1 MPASRTAVRPAR
13 QRFILDGREPDGML
27 AIPRDHAV
35 HRCNLRIVDAVERR
49 GACRSSVVGHTSF
62 RRFVDRTLRGFCRGG
77 IQALWAVG
85 TLDKGRA
92 SRRKRRQIASAIAEG
107 RHRAD
112 ANHAKDL
119 DRTYALAMVSA
130 LIPTIR
136 VTAYWPE
143 LPTFTSSMIVT
154 VAGLSRR
161 LQCRAPGV
169 TNVILR
175 RAVRCRIGRRHMS
188 RRSQR

>member
-1 MPASRTAVRPAR
+1 MPASRTAVRPVR

-49 GACRSSVVGHTSF
+49 GACRSSVVGHTSC
-62 RRFVDRTLRGFCRGG
+62 RRFVDQTLRGFCRGG

-85 TLDKGRA
+85 TLDRGRA

-130 LIPTIR
+130 LIR
-136 VTAYWPE
+136 
-143 LPTFTSSMIVT
+143 FD
-154 VAGLSRR
+154 
-161 LQCRAPGV
+161 
-169 TNVILR
+169 
-175 RAVRCRIGRRHMS
+175 
-188 RRSQR
+188 RRSRGGSPGTDAVKTVLADGSLAALLPSLLICGRALG